1 MSTLALMGAGPEA
14 SSSLSAF
21 DAAVLALSPSLY
33 WPLNDPSGTQATDI
47 SGNARHGTYGA
58 AVTLNQASIETS
70 GKGRSVSF
78 DASASA
84 SISSTYNPFT
94 GNLSIGLWCNPTNFV
109 AQRNMFG
116 GSNNTNGPAFGINAP
131 FWFSDLAAASV
142 GWVANDIAAA
152 ANQFVVLTWNNTK
165 VSELFVGA
173 VSKTQKTSVN
183 AFNATPGNFVL
194 GNFGTSAATFLGPM
208 QGAFIV
214 PSVLSS
220 GQITTLFNAG

>member
-1 MSTLALMGAGPEA
+1 
-14 SSSLSAF
+14 
-21 DAAVLALSPSLY
+21 VLPSLY
-33 WPLNDPSGTQATDI
+33 WPLDPSGTARTSPRNAQPDI
-47 SGNARHGTYGA
+47 LVRGP
-58 AVTLNQASIETS
+58 
-70 GKGRSVSF
+70 
-78 DASASA
+78 
-84 SISSTYNPFT
+84 ISSTYNPFT
-94 GNLSIGLWCNPTNFV
+94 GNLNIGLWCNPTNFV
-109 AQRNMFG
+109 AQRNMG
-116 GSNNTNGPAFGINAP
+116 GSGPAFGINAP

-152 ANQFVVLTWNNTK
+152 ANQFVVLTWNNTTK